1 MIQELLAWLDI
12 QRISYIPVD
21 TEVVDIPGFGRLFT
35 ADLSG
40 VESIFRSDGDK
51 LVFNLMENPAVLM
64 EEGIYHVAFP
74 VLF

>member
-1 MIQELLAWLDI
+1 MIQELLAWLDT

-64 EEGIYHVAFP
+64 EEGIGKYS
-74 VLF
+74 